1 MVNMISQAQ
10 VSPEWHDWIQADDQ
24 VAGRGGMGTW
34 KASAVKRNPNFDYSA
49 HLVGDE
55 GRGEGDGVLARGDK
69 GMWPTD
75 FRREGECRF
84 FVFMCS

>member
-1 MVNMISQAQ
+1 MNS
-10 VSPEWHDWIQADDQ
+10 S
-24 VAGRGGMGTW
+24 
-34 KASAVKRNPNFDYSA
+34 FDFSEY
-49 HLVGDE
+49 LVGDE
-55 GRGEGDGVLARGDK
+55 GRGEGEGVLASGDK

>member
-1 MVNMISQAQ
+1 
-10 VSPEWHDWIQADDQ
+10 
-24 VAGRGGMGTW
+24 MGTW